1 MLYSSNA
8 HASTYKK
15 LCFPTQ
21 KVSWVKS
28 MGILMLSH
36 AWLMIGSCHVICGL
50 VSRHIWT
57 DHQGKNSFLSLQKSH
72 GLSLWVWDCLSHD
85 WLMTVSCHVICGWST
100 NKKLSI
106 PTLKVSWVMSMGILM
121 LSHDW
126 LMTVSHVNPM
136 EILHRLYPWSL
147 LSHAHRLNPWYETL
161 ISQLLFFLLSIP
173 SNHRILFTFL
183 F

>member
-1 MLYSSNA
+1 MRQLIKNSVSLLKKYHGLSLWAWYS
-8 HASTYKK
+8 
-15 LCFPTQ
+15 
-21 KVSWVKS
+21 
-28 MGILMLSH
+28 LSH

-173 SNHRILFTFL
+173 SNHYRYYHYRLFL
-183 F
+183 